1 MFNICYSGK
10 FQLDKADQF
19 RERYWTENHL
29 YKKNPLATS
38 GDLSVEL
45 LTSAQLHWHTDY
57 VWQKSPWLY
66 PIIHLVKW
74 QKQIFSAQSLP
85 QKSSRAH
92 LFCHHLSI
100 PSFDFLCRL
109 FVLQISIPPFKTVPI
124 SQTPCACNWKK
135 SGLKCPVWPLTP
147 EVKDLPQNT
156 TIPMCTLW
164 HHHMGVS
171 KNRGTPKWTIYNG
184 NPY

>member
-19 RERYWTENHL
+19 RERYWSENHL

-74 QKQIFSAQSLP
+74 QKQIFSAQSLR
-85 QKSSRAH
+85 RAH

-100 PSFDFLCRL
+100 PSFDFPCRL
-109 FVLQISIPPFKTVPI
+109 FVLQISIPPLKNSAHFANTLLV
-124 SQTPCACNWKK
+124 TGK
-135 SGLKCPVWPLTP
+135 SLGEMSCLTP

-164 HHHMGVS
+164 RRDMFHFFPPAFFEQPPSIATTEDGS
-171 KNRGTPKWTIYNG
+171 
-184 NPY
+184 